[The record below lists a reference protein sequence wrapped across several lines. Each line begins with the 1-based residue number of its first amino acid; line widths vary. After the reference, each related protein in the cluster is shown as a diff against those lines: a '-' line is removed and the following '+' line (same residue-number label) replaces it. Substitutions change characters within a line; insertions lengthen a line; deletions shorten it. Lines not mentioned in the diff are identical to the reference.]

1 MKKVIALSLV
11 AGSLLMAQK
20 ITSIKFDGLVHLSP
34 SVAKEVADVNVGDN
48 LDPRRINDS
57 VKKLFAQGY
66 FKDVYVENR
75 GGGVLVYHVQEKSAI
90 TNIKVDGYGSGD
102 DGVKSLEQLGLK
114 RGDFYDKITIEKT
127 KKALTK
133 KIEAEGYYDTVVNVE
148 EKKIHDG
155 VALTFKVNK
164 GEKIN
169 IKKINFIGADKVSK
183 SDIEKKIANKESE
196 TLGWLPGR
204 NSGDANVDQLSYDA
218 YRARDAYLEKG
229 YLDATVSKPVMRV
242 DFGSYNAEVNYVVK
256 EGVQYKVSRVD
267 VMQNVPGLKVDKD
280 EFKLKQGRVFNIEK
294 IRKDI
299 QYLNEQVGNLGYAN
313 AKVVPNFQKDT
324 QNKKVGVVYQVIAG
338 EKVQINDVVISGN
351 SSTKD
356 SVVRRYIYLAPGDT
370 YNFRDLKDSKSA
382 LGRTGFFEK
391 VEITPKRVGYDK
403 VDLHVKVK
411 ETATG
416 SITAGGG
423 YGSYEGFMLNA
434 SVSDKNI
441 FGTGIAAS
449 LGFDISE
456 VSTNYNVSFSNP
468 RIFDSEYS
476 LSFNLYRRD
485 YEYIDYDQE
494 QMGGSIAIGKQLTRS
509 FYASI
514 GYAYVDTDFH
524 EANNA
529 DNPNAVNGAF
539 IDPIFTGTYVKS
551 AGLLG
556 LSFDNTDDYYTPRE
570 GMLAALNIEYAGLG
584 GDAEFIKY
592 KGKFGLYYGFKDIID
607 YDLILRYKA
616 RVNMIDDNGYVPIA
630 EKLFMGGIGSLRGYN
645 AYSLSP
651 RDALGRRTGGLK
663 MFSTSIE
670 ASIPLSEAAKMRLT
684 GFYDYGMIG
693 EETFD
698 EIKRSSAGVVIEWQ
712 SGFGPINL
720 IFAKALDDKVGDS
733 TSTFEFSMGTKF

>member
-1 MKKVIALSLV
+1 MKKIIALSLV
-11 AGSLLMAQK
+11 TGSLLMGQK
-20 ITSIKFDGLVHLSP
+20 ITQIKFDGLVHLSP
-34 SVAKEVADVNVGDN
+34 SVAKEVADVHVGDN
-48 LDPRRINDS
+48 LDPIRINNS

-66 FKDVYVENR
+66 FKDVYVENK
-75 GGGVLVYHVQEKSAI
+75 GSGVIIYHVIEKNAI
-90 TNIKVDGYGSGD
+90 TNIKVEGYGNGD
-102 DGVKSLEQLGLK
+102 DGVKALKELGLK
-114 RGDFYDKITIEKT
+114 RGDFYDKISIEKA

-133 KIEAEGYYDTVVNVE
+133 KIEAEGYYDTVVSVE

-169 IKKINFIGADKVSK
+169 IKKVNFIGAKKVSK
-183 SDIEKKIANKESE
+183 SDLEKKVANKESE

-204 NSGDANVDQLSYDA
+204 NTGDANVDQLSYDA

-267 VMQNVPGLKVDKD
+267 VSHNVPGLTIDKSAL
-280 EFKLKQGRVFNIEK
+280 KLTSGRVFNISR

-299 QYLNEQVGNLGYAN
+299 TYLTEQVGNLGYAN
-313 AKVVPNFQKDT
+313 AKVAPDFQKDT
-324 QNKKVGVVYQVIAG
+324 QNKKVGVTYRIVAG
-338 EKVQINDVVISGN
+338 NKVKINDVVISGN

-370 YNFRDLKDSKSA
+370 YSYTDLKDSKSA

-391 VEITPKRVGYDK
+391 VEIVPKRVSSDK

-434 SVSDKNI
+434 SISDKNI
-441 FGTGIAAS
+441 FGSGITAS
-449 LGFDISE
+449 LGFDVSE
-456 VSTNYNVSFSNP
+456 VSTNYNVSFLNP
-468 RIFDSEYS
+468 RVFDSEYS
-476 LSFNLYRRD
+476 FSLNLYKRD

-494 QMGGSIAIGKQLTRS
+494 QLGGSVVVGKQFTRN
-509 FYASI
+509 FYASL
-514 GYAYVDTDFH
+514 GFAYVDTDITV
-524 EANNA
+524 A
-529 DNPNAVNGAF
+529 DNSDNPTATTAVF
-539 IDPIFTGTYVKS
+539 DQIFADTYVKS
-551 AGLLG
+551 SALIGFT
-556 LSFDNTDDYYTPRE
+556 FDSTDDYYVPRE
-570 GMLAALNIEYAGLG
+570 GFIAGLNIEYAGLG
-584 GDAEFIKY
+584 GDADFMKY
-592 KGKFGLYYGFKDIID
+592 KGRFGAYYGLNDMID

-616 RVNMIDDNGYVPIA
+616 RLNYIDDNGNTPIA
-630 EKLFMGGIGSLRGYN
+630 ERLFMGGIGSLRGYN

-651 RDALGRRTGGLK
+651 RNSIDQRIGG
-663 MFSTSIE
+663 FYNFTTSVE
-670 ASIPLSEAAKMRLT
+670 ASIPLSTEAKMRLT

-693 EETFD
+693 TDGFD
-698 EIKRSSAGVVIEWQ
+698 EITRSSAGLVIEWQ

-720 IFAKALDDKVGDS
+720 VFSQALDDQEGDR
-733 TSTFEFSMGTKF
+733 TNTFEFSMGTKF